1 MDDLIPATEAEAA
14 ARRLEQDILAGVL
27 APDAKLKIRELKARY
42 GFGASPMREAL
53 ARLSANG
60 LVQLRGQRGFR
71 VAPVSHQELA
81 DITAT
86 RKLVEAEAIRLAIK
100 NATPAWEDEIVA
112 SFHVFERQVARF
124 CDGVDKR
131 LDVYEEKHQRFHCS
145 LIAACPLITLTTFCE
160 DLYIRTRRYRA
171 LNRGYGFSKE
181 AVVAEHR
188 VLMDAVLR
196 REVPSAV
203 AAARA
208 HIGLTEDLIAQFMQV
223 EADRS
228 PDGDAR
234 KTRITQGAK
243 PALRRRY

>member
-1 MDDLIPATEAEAA
+1 MDDLIASTEAEAA
-14 ARRLEQDILAGVL
+14 ARCLEQDILAGVL

-42 GFGASPMREAL
+42 GIGASPMREAL

-71 VAPVSHQELA
+71 VAPVSHQELI

-86 RKLVEAEAIRLAIK
+86 RKLVEAEAIQLAIK

-124 CDGVDKR
+124 CDGIDKR
-131 LDVYEEKHQRFHCS
+131 LDAYEEKHHRFHCA
-145 LIAACPLITLTTFCE
+145 LIAACPLTTLTSFCE
-160 DLYIRTRRYRA
+160 ELYVRTRRYRA

-181 AVVAEHR
+181 AVVSEHR
-188 VLMDAVLR
+188 LLMDAVLR
-196 REVPSAV
+196 CEIPSAV

-208 HIGLTEDLIAQFMQV
+208 HIGLTEDLIAQLMQV
-223 EADRS
+223 APDR
-228 PDGDAR
+228 PPAGDAR
-234 KTRITQGAK
+234 KTRTGWRVK
-243 PALRRRY
+243 PTSK